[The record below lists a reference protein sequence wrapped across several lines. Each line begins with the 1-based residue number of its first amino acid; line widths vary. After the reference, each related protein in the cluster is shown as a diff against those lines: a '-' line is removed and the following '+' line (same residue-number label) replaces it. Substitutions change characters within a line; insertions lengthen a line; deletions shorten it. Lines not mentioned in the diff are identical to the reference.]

1 MPIHCHLPG
10 IPSALISPPNLCSA
24 APRDDGTG
32 DSSCMATSFRLQHD
46 PPPGFEF
53 VGVGT
58 GPNTLAFII
67 LEPHGTDSTDG
78 GDFHVH
84 VEFDL
89 RTAVDGGFAS
99 ISGTGQVDVLSI
111 NYTALL
117 ASVYNSH
124 LCGCVRV
131 TPVNGRCDQHTDSGG
146 RAPADQS
153 TRTSGV
159 VSPLP
164 FTR

>member
-1 MPIHCHLPG
+1 MLHGEVCT
-10 IPSALISPPNLCSA
+10 S
-24 APRDDGTG
+24 
-32 DSSCMATSFRLQHD
+32 SSCMSSFRLQHA

-58 GPNTLAFII
+58 GPNTLGFVI
-67 LEPHGTDSTDG
+67 LEPHGADSTDG

-84 VEFDL
+84 VELDL
-89 RTAVDGGFAS
+89 GTAVGAGFAS

-131 TPVNGRCDQHTDSGG
+131 NDACEWEVRPGY
-146 RAPADQS
+146 
-153 TRTSGV
+153 
-159 VSPLP
+159 
-164 FTR
+164 

>member
-1 MPIHCHLPG
+1 MRCYG
-10 IPSALISPPNLCSA
+10 EVCTS
-24 APRDDGTG
+24 
-32 DSSCMATSFRLQHD
+32 SSCMSSFRLQHA

-58 GPNTLAFII
+58 GPNTLGFVI
-67 LEPHGTDSTDG
+67 LEPHGADSTDG

-84 VEFDL
+84 VELDL
-89 RTAVDGGFAS
+89 GTAVGAGFAS
-99 ISGTGQVDVLSI
+99 ISGTGPVDVLSI

-131 TPVNGRCDQHTDSGG
+131 MPVNGRCDQATDSGG

-159 VSPLP
+159 VSLP
-164 FTR
+164 PSTL